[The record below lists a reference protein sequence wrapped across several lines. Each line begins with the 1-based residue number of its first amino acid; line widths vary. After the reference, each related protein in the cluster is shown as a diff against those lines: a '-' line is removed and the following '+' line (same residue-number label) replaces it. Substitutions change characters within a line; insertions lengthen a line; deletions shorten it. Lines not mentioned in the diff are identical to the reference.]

1 PGSGGDPPAGA
12 PDALWAHYRGLAE
25 LWTHLRTAHPALV
38 VENCASGSLRHD
50 LFTAAHTDTH
60 WVSDAV
66 GGADNLA
73 MNFGATYLFPPET
86 CNHWTCFP
94 RPSETLDLPTQ
105 FTVSM
110 LGQFGLS
117 GPITTWDDET
127 RRHAAER
134 IALYKQLRPWLR
146 RAEVHHLTE
155 QVDRR
160 RPGSIQAV
168 QYLDTQADRSLVF
181 AFQGG
186 SPETEA
192 SLALRGL
199 RPGTTY
205 RVTMPPGFGPDAVLR
220 GDALARGLT
229 VRFPRKGSSAVIRIE
244 PSSGAG

>member
-1 PGSGGDPPAGA
+1 M
-12 PDALWAHYRGLAE
+12 
-25 LWTHLRTAHPALV
+25 TQQ
-38 VENCASGSLRHD
+38 D

-73 MNFGATYLFPPET
+73 MNFGATYLFPPEI

-94 RPSETLDLPTQ
+94 KPSEALDLQAQ

-127 RRHAAER
+127 RRQAADR
-134 IALYKQLRPWLR
+134 IALYKELRPWLR

-155 QVDRR
+155 QVAHRAPR
-160 RPGSIQAV
+160 SIQAV
-168 QYLDTQADRSLVF
+168 QYVDVPANRSVVF

-186 SPETEA
+186 SSQTEVA
-192 SLALRGL
+192 LALRGL

-205 RVTMPPGFGPDAVLR
+205 RVTMPPGFGPDEVLR
-220 GDALARGLT
+220 GDALARGLR
-229 VRFPRKGSSAVIRIE
+229 VRFPRPGASAVIRIQ
-244 PSSGAG
+244 PSSGSNQPP